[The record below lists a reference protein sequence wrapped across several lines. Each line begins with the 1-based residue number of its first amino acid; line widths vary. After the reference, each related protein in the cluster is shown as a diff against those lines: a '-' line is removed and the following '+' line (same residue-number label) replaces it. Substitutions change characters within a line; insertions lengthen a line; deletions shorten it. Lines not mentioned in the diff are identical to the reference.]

1 MNNACVRIVVTHA
14 RRYNDYVDGESE
26 RRKSEIKSSGH
37 SNVTLQTLIPP
48 FVILE
53 EKIHLLLKKRKQY
66 KWWFQ

>member
-37 SNVTLQTLIPP
+37 SNVTLQTLIP
-48 FVILE
+48 
-53 EKIHLLLKKRKQY
+53 HLHSTIRDTWRENSLAFKKK
-66 KWWFQ
+66 KTV

>member
-37 SNVTLQTLIPP
+37 SNVTLQTLIP
-48 FVILE
+48 
-53 EKIHLLLKKRKQY
+53 HLHPTIRDTRRENSLALKKK
-66 KWWFQ
+66 KTV